1 MGSNIHWY
9 DLIVLDDKVNN
20 HSVIHID
27 GNGVK
32 LTKFTLQFMKSQRW
46 MIGVDFQYLNS
57 FYVSFKNLRMF
68 FDELL

>member
-32 LTKFTLQFMKSQRW
+32 LTKFTL
-46 MIGVDFQYLNS
+46 
-57 FYVSFKNLRMF
+57 
-68 FDELL
+68 